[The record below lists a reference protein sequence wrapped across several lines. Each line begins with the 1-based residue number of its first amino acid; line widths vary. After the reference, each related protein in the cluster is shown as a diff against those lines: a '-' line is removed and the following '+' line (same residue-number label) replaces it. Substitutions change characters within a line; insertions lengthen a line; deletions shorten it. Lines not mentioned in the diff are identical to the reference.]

1 MSYRIVW
8 RLVGRADRLL
18 DSGDLDEFGERASAL
33 EAIGT
38 LLSGFP
44 VTGRN
49 EDADLINAGKET
61 VTVRPGASFF
71 DSSLSFAMIRSGK
84 VDAAILGIVD
94 RVDCDPALIQP

>member
-49 EDADLINAGKET
+49 EDAGYW
-61 VTVRPGASFF
+61 
-71 DSSLSFAMIRSGK
+71 
-84 VDAAILGIVD
+84 
-94 RVDCDPALIQP
+94 